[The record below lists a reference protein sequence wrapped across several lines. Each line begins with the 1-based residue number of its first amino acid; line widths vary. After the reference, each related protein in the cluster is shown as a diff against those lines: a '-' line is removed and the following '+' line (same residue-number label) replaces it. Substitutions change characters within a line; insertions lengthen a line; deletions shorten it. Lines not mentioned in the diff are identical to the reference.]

1 MMRLGMA
8 TLGLVLLGALAH
20 ADDDA
25 YLSPTNDRMRFSL
38 GVMRVSNSTTLRVD
52 SSTAVPG
59 TVIGGE
65 NQFGLDR
72 SDWEPKFQVMLRAG
86 TRNRL
91 WLDYFTLDRDGSTVV
106 QAPIV
111 FRDVVLQPG
120 DPLQS
125 QLNFRMLS
133 LTYGYSFWHSEKLE
147 LAATLGISS
156 IQLDAEAK
164 VATSAVHIDQMEDI
178 AGPFPLPG
186 IAATWVLSRHFYIDG
201 RAQYLSLHVHDLDG
215 SLGTAELDVMYRLRP
230 NVSFALG
237 YAGVKAHLESVKS
250 QNSGLFD
257 FTSKGPQLF
266 VRVSF

>member
-1 MMRLGMA
+1 MIKHGMA
-8 TLGLVLLGALAH
+8 TLGLVLLAALAH
-20 ADDDA
+20 ADDA
-25 YLSPTNDRMRFSL
+25 YISPTNDRVRVSL

-52 SSTAVPG
+52 SNTGVTG
-59 TVIGGE
+59 TLLQGE
-65 NQFGLDR
+65 DQFGLDR

-106 QAPIV
+106 QEPII

-147 LAATLGISS
+147 LAATLGVSS
-156 IQLDAEAK
+156 VQLNAEAK
-164 VATSAVHIDQMEDI
+164 VATEAVHIDQVEDI

-186 IAATWVLSRHFYIDG
+186 IAATWVLSRHFYFDG
-201 RAQYLSLHVHDLDG
+201 RVQYLSLHVHELDG
-215 SLGTAELDVMYRLRP
+215 SLGTGELDLVYRLRP
-230 NVSFALG
+230 NVSFSLG
-237 YAGVKAHLESVKS
+237 YAEVKAHLESTKS
-250 QNSGLFD
+250 SDSGLFD
-257 FTSKGPQLF
+257 FTTKGPQLF

>member
-1 MMRLGMA
+1 MMRLRVAM
-8 TLGLVLLGALAH
+8 LGLALLGALAY

-25 YLSPTNDRMRFSL
+25 YLSPTNDRMRVSL
-38 GVMRVSNSTTLRVD
+38 GGMRVSNSTTLRVD
-52 SSTAVPG
+52 SSTIVPG
-59 TVIGGE
+59 TVINGE

-91 WLDYFTLDRDGSTVV
+91 WLDYFTLDRDGGTVV
-106 QAPIV
+106 QEPTV

-120 DPLQS
+120 DPVQS
-125 QLNFRMLS
+125 ELDFRMLS

-147 LAATLGISS
+147 LAATLGVSS
-156 IQLDAEAK
+156 VQLDAQAK
-164 VATSAVHIDQMEDI
+164 VATAAVHIDQMEDI

-201 RAQYLSLHVHDLDG
+201 RAQYLSLHVHELDG
-215 SLGTAELDVMYRLRP
+215 SLGTAELDVLYRLRP

-237 YAGVKAHLESVKS
+237 YTGVKAHLESVKS
-250 QNSGLFD
+250 GNSGLFD

>member
-1 MMRLGMA
+1 MMRLRMA
-8 TLGLVLLGALAH
+8 TLGLALLGALAH
-20 ADDDA
+20 ADDGA
-25 YLSPTNDRMRFSL
+25 YLSPTNDRVRVSL
-38 GVMRVSNSTTLRVD
+38 GGIRVKNSTTMRVD
-52 SSTAVPG
+52 SSTGVTG
-59 TVIGGE
+59 TVVGGE
-65 NQFGLDR
+65 DQFGLDR

-106 QAPIV
+106 QEPIV

-125 QLNFRMLS
+125 ELDFRMLS

-147 LAATLGISS
+147 LAATLGVSS
-156 IQLDAEAK
+156 IQLDATAK
-164 VATSAVHIDQMEDI
+164 VATDAVHVDQMEDI

-186 IAATWVLSRHFYIDG
+186 VAATWVLSRHFYIDG
-201 RAQYLSLHVHDLDG
+201 RAQYLSLHVHELDG
-215 SLGTAELDVMYRLRP
+215 SLGTAELDALYRLRP

-237 YAGVKAHLESVKS
+237 YTEVKAHLESVKTA
-250 QNSGLFD
+250 NSGLFD
-257 FTSKGPQLF
+257 FTTKGPQLF